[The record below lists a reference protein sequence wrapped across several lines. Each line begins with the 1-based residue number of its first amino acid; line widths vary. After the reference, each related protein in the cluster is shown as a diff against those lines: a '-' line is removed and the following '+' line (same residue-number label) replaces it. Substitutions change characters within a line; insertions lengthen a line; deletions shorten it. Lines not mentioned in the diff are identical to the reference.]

1 MAETY
6 CGKNCAECTDKEKL
20 GCTGC
25 KAVTGKLWQE
35 ECELAKCCKDKG
47 HQTCET
53 CIFHETCAIWRR
65 RNNIPEQ
72 RLRKRADE
80 EERKEKIMQKSR
92 TLGKWLWVLFWL
104 VIPMILASV
113 MTNESIAAWFPFLNF
128 PGKFLN
134 ITCSAAYGVI
144 LLILSSEE
152 RHYRISGIC
161 ALVAAVVSLLL
172 INVPIGVNEA
182 ITMGALVLT
191 LPAAVVSLIGEYHEY
206 MGHAEVAGD
215 VDADLSEKWS
225 TLWKWYMGMFAG
237 LFGGLF
243 VMLIIP
249 ILGLLVLLAAAIGF
263 LVVSILKLVYLY
275 RTANLFRRYA
285 QTENDTVEKSF

>member
-1 MAETY
+1 MQNVRIKKSLAAPAARQSLESY
-6 CGKNCAECTDKEKL
+6 GRKNASWLNVVRIKAIRHVKLASFMKPARFGGDGIIYQSRDSGKE
-20 GCTGC
+20 
-25 KAVTGKLWQE
+25 
-35 ECELAKCCKDKG
+35 
-47 HQTCET
+47 
-53 CIFHETCAIWRR
+53 RM
-65 RNNIPEQ
+65 
-72 RLRKRADE
+72 RKN
-80 EERKEKIMQKSR
+80 ERKKIIQKSR

-128 PGKFLN
+128 PGKCLN